1 MTGKVLEHND
11 REVLVGLVM
20 KQVRMLK
27 EMVAL
32 EMIVLMVMENVLLIK
47 KLVLVIE
54 TAY

>member
-27 EMVAL
+27 EMVA
-32 EMIVLMVMENVLLIK
+32 
-47 KLVLVIE
+47 
-54 TAY
+54 TRDDSDC